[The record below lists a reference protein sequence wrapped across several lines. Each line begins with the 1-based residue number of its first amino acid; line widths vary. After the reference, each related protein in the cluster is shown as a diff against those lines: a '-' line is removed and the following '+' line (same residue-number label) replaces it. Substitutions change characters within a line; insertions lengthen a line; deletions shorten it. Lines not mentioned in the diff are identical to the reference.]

1 MNDDYETPT
10 SRIIILGL
18 AFAALV
24 AIGVVTV
31 LRPELEQEPE
41 PAASVADS
49 SPSQPSGATPS
60 ASLGPSPS
68 ASGASPVAAPA
79 P

>member
-1 MNDDYETPT
+1 VSDDYETPT

-31 LRPELEQEPE
+31 LRPELEQEPDA
-41 PAASVADS
+41 AASVEDTSA
-49 SPSQPSGATPS
+49 PQPDGVAATPT
-60 ASLGPSPS
+60 
-68 ASGASPVAAPA
+68 PA

>member
-1 MNDDYETPT
+1 MSNEYETPT

-31 LRPELEQEPE
+31 LRPELEQEPDSE
-41 PAASVADS
+41 PTA
-49 SPSQPSGATPS
+49 GATAEGLHAS
-60 ASLGPSPS
+60 AP
-68 ASGASPVAAPA
+68 AAAPA
-79 P
+79 AR